1 MKDKFVNYLKE
12 EITAA
17 YGDYPAESPDF
28 ARIETPRT
36 GTA

>member
-17 YGDYPAESPDF
+17 ISITSESHF
-28 ARIETPRT
+28 ARPKTPRT

>member
-28 ARIETPRT
+28 ARRTPRT